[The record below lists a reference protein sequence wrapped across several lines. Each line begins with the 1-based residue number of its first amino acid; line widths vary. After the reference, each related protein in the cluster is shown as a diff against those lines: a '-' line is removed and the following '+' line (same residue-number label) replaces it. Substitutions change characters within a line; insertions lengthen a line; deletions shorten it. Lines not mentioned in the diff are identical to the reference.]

1 MNLNLFFPKL
11 QISSCALSFYK
22 KLLAAHNYKPESKVK
37 SNVTL
42 IKPTENYAK
51 LSTDYG
57 LSEVNFDHFA
67 FELLS
72 VTDCVEILPL

>member
-1 MNLNLFFPKL
+1 MDCRRTNFIISKI

-57 LSEVNFDHFA
+57 LSEVNFA
-67 FELLS
+67 FFDLA
-72 VTDCVEILPL
+72 